1 MKKYEYTEKDLDF
14 ISWERIDKF
23 VEKIYQ
29 DVSAYIS
36 KNNLSIKY
44 IAPIL
49 CGGGVPAIMLSH
61 MFNVVDMLPI

>member
-1 MKKYEYTEKDLDF
+1 MKKYKYTEKDLDF
-14 ISWERIDKF
+14 ISWKRIDKF

-29 DVSAYIS
+29 DVYTYIS

-49 CGGGVPAIMLSH
+49 RGGGVPAIILSH
-61 MFNVVDMLPI
+61 MFKKMQRKN